1 MRVRIKF
8 YAMNMQVAR
17 VMQNKSSDRG
27 GGRDKTETCLTD
39 SPQSMCVCRGF
50 LIAIF
55 PHDKDRDE
63 AVKL

>member
-1 MRVRIKF
+1 M
-8 YAMNMQVAR
+8 YMAR
-17 VMQNKSSDRG
+17 VLQNKCCDQD